1 MAASGV
7 VKIDDVEF
15 RLDLVM
21 LSVLEQMVVGYLREV
36 RKFVV
41 VDIHSKGFLDLL
53 FDVVVHHGIA
63 LSGAGCSQYDRG
75 SERVHDVDPAVPFL
89 TLIDK
94 FRGQVYGILV
104 FHKPCFLHETF
115 VGGVE
120 YVFHKVVLQHTADP
134 YSRHKQENVARGKRQ
149 RIYGS
154 IHCRTERKVKH
165 PPVHE
170 EQDDAAE
177 EGGVYF
183 PPRHLLVL
191 DTFRTQTR
199 KSQKYEGEHFR
210 HEQVAEQSC
219 RLLEVQQN
227 PVHDSNV
234 DAHIHECA
242 VAEPVDMD
250 YNKHDGNGTHELHDL
265 GQSSQIIFLLHN
277 CKNFDGW

>member
-1 MAASGV
+1 M
-7 VKIDDVEF
+7 F
-15 RLDLVM
+15 
-21 LSVLEQMVVGYLREV
+21 
-36 RKFVV
+36 
-41 VDIHSKGFLDLL
+41 
-53 FDVVVHHGIA
+53 
-63 LSGAGCSQYDRG
+63 
-75 SERVHDVDPAVPFL
+75 
-89 TLIDK
+89 
-94 FRGQVYGILV
+94 
-104 FHKPCFLHETF
+104 
-115 VGGVE
+115 
-120 YVFHKVVLQHTADP
+120 QHTADP
-134 YSRHKQENVARGKRQ
+134 YSRHKQENVACGERQ

-154 IHCRTERKVKH
+154 IHCRTERQVEH

-199 KSQKYEGEHFR
+199 KSQEYEGEHFR

-219 RLLEVQQN
+219 RPLEVQQN
-227 PVHDSNV
+227 PVHDSDV
-234 DAHIHECA
+234 DTHAHECA